1 MYKKYILVLCT
12 ILFVSLCNLQAQS
25 EGPTV
30 SITTDKG
37 CGDNAQFAVGET
49 TVISWELTG
58 AQSNTQYGYEMIV
71 YAGAVVLN
79 RWYGEFET
87 DSSGNWSDDKPGF
100 ISPPLGAHEVKIE
113 IYDYKVYSNY
123 INNPL
128 TTDAEALTSDTC
140 VYYVA
145 EPECSCDD
153 VEVTASLDKETVTPG
168 DTVTLTVT
176 ADKDTECTFT
186 FKEET
191 LLVDLGELGG
201 TIYPL
206 KEGAHMDERA
216 EQITVTYS
224 FAIPTGS
231 EGSYSIGITYRDE
244 DCLWNIYVPL
254 TVKKED
260 TEPGKIEGTISVL
273 SLTTPLEINK
283 SGYAMVKV
291 TNPSQEA
298 TTYTVKVSAPS
309 GIKLA
314 QSTYYVQ
321 VGGNSSKELRVSFIT
336 LEEGTHTLTFELQV
350 GDQIVSEIS
359 SDVKV
364 KPEASLEIISPPLKM
379 KLKDEVNLNL
389 KVKNASNKDITF
401 QVSASASEG
410 LQLAKTNWQIPVNAG
425 QSEILNIPVKAVGH
439 SPDYVDFELLLEGE
453 LIDSLRWNVTV
464 EDGTGLLLP
473 AAIAAALLIALSL
486 TVAIHQHGRQPE
498 TQENDQMQIM
508 GYVEAGNEAEQTGDS
523 QGAAENYEN
532 AADLYRKIG
541 KVEKA
546 VGLYKQAEEIYRQL
560 NLLAKARETEEKAAK
575 AYEEAGLR
583 AQERS
588 EFWKAADYFEKA
600 ADLWKKANNV
610 EKPMELYEKASEL
623 LKQTKNLARARE
635 VKEKAAESY
644 EKAGILAY
652 RITEFQRAAEL
663 YEEAADRWQKTGR
676 VGKAIELYEKAAGLW
691 RKLENAVKAKETEE
705 KTAILWE
712 EAGIKAQKTNE
723 FQRAAEFYMK
733 SANSWRKTGNE
744 RRAKEVKEK
753 TAILYE
759 EAGLKAQKF
768 GEFQKAADY
777 FEGAADLW
785 RKIGNESKARI
796 AEEKALEAYAKT
808 NY

>member
-1 MYKKYILVLCT
+1 MYRKYILILCT

-25 EGPTV
+25 DGPTV

-37 CGDNAQFAVGET
+37 CGDEAQFTVGEKA
-49 TVISWELTG
+49 VFLWKLTG
-58 AQSNTQYGYEMIV
+58 AENNTQYGYEMTV
-71 YAGAVVLN
+71 YAGTVVLN
-79 RWYGEFET
+79 KWQGEFET
-87 DSSGNWSDDKPGF
+87 DSSGNWSDNKPSI
-100 ISPPLGAHEVKIE
+100 ISLPLGAHEVKIE

-123 INNPL
+123 ITNPL
-128 TTDAEALTSDTC
+128 TAKPRALTSYTC

-145 EPECSCDD
+145 KPECSCDD
-153 VEVTASLDKETVTPG
+153 VVLTASLDRETVTPG
-168 DTVTLTVT
+168 DTCTLTIT
-176 ADKDTECTFT
+176 ADKDAECAFT
-186 FKEET
+186 FNEET

-201 TIYPL
+201 IVFPL
-206 KEGAHMDERA
+206 KEGADVDEGT
-216 EQITVTYS
+216 EQITVTYV

-231 EGSYSIGITYRDE
+231 EGLYRIGVTYHDE
-244 DCLWNIYVPL
+244 DCLWNTYVYL
-254 TVKKED
+254 TVKKE
-260 TEPGKIEGTISVL
+260 EPKGTISVL
-273 SLTTPLEINK
+273 SLTTPLETSK
-283 SGYAMVKV
+283 SGYALVKV
-291 TNPSQEA
+291 TNPSQET

-309 GIKLA
+309 GIRLA
-314 QSTYYVQ
+314 QPTYSVQ
-321 VGGNSSKELRVSFIT
+321 IGGNSSKELRVSFIT

-350 GDQIVSEIS
+350 GDQIVSEVS

-364 KPEASLEIISPPLKM
+364 NPEASLEIISPPLEM
-379 KLKDEVNLNL
+379 KLNDEVNLKV
-389 KVKNASNKDITF
+389 KVKNASNKDIIF

-410 LQLAKTNWQIPVNAG
+410 LQLVETNWQIRVDAG
-425 QSEILNIPVKAVGH
+425 ESEILNIPVKAVGH
-439 SPDYVDFELLLEGE
+439 SPDYIDFELLLEGE

-508 GYVEAGNEAEQTGDS
+508 GYVEAGNAAEQTGDS

-583 AQERS
+583 AQENG

-600 ADLWKKANNV
+600 ADLWKKAKNV

-623 LKQTKNLARARE
+623 LRQTKNLTKARE
-635 VKEKAAESY
+635 VEEKAAESY
-644 EKAGILAY
+644 EKAGTLAY

-663 YEEAADRWQKTGR
+663 SEEAADRWRETGR
-676 VGKAIELYEKAAGLW
+676 VGKAIELYEKAAELW
-691 RKLENAVKAKETEE
+691 RKLGNAVKAKETEE

-712 EAGIKAQKTNE
+712 EAGINAQKTNE
-723 FQRAAEFYMK
+723 FQRAAEFYRR

-753 TAILYE
+753 TAALYE
-759 EAGLKAQKF
+759 EAGLKVQEI

-777 FEGAADLW
+777 FERAADLW
-785 RKIGNESKARI
+785 RKIGNESKART
-796 AEEKALEAYAKT
+796 AEEKALEAYGKAS
-808 NY
+808 Y